1 MIPTGAPSMVA
12 LAITDARSSV
22 GVARRSSVSWEK

>member
-1 MIPTGAPSMVA
+1 MIPTGSPSIVA

-22 GVARRSSVSWEK
+22 GVRPAVLGELR